1 MSEQVKVN
9 NKPIKIIENIILAT
23 LNTIGY
29 LTFLFVV
36 AYIPLGLG
44 WSFGLRNNGQ
54 SDILK
59 PMIPLLFTFAATSII
74 FFILFLCE
82 KFRLL
87 FRGSALVAFA
97 LLITMGISVGSYMN
111 SPNHACA
118 KSNEHAEYVNG
129 SCMYQ
134 EKVIV
139 ADQVFS
145 YSDSYGIT
153 KNIDGKFVS
162 GVEYVVDTGYDN
174 GRQYSKGE
182 KVFVAESDF
191 KQEDFGGYYDTK
203 NIKNHISIDSVFL
216 FEGDNGLHN
225 KYVIHTKEDM
235 LQRSIEEPHPNWD
248 NRVELQNN
256 ETGNREEYVYLGADG
271 NKTEHTSELARVTNK
286 YDKHVFWGKT
296 LLEGE

>member
-111 SPNHACA
+111 SPNHACV